1 MTHVPPGDAGRGQA
15 IHSLA
20 TGGTLSLVGA
30 VASGGLGFLVT
41 VSLTRG
47 LPTVAQAGS
56 FFGAIALFNI
66 LTRLA
71 QLGAGTGL
79 IRFFAHRR
87 ATHRQSELH
96 SLLSIATLPVLI
108 LSTVAAVT
116 LAALA
121 DRFASAFA
129 SGGSV
134 TDFATYIRAFAP
146 FLPFATL
153 LNLMVSGTRGLGSMR
168 PTVVL
173 DDLLRPVLQLVGV
186 SLVLAYG
193 LGPLP
198 LSIAYWFPTALAA
211 LLAYRWLRRRISKH
225 HADGLGPARWREFWA
240 FSLPRA
246 MSGVFAVV
254 IQQAGVLLLGS
265 LATSAAA
272 AVYAAATRYLI
283 LGNAVQGAILK
294 AFQPLVTSSIA
305 TQDRHVARHLFQT
318 ATSWTTLLTW
328 PLYLTIAVHAQTL
341 LLVFGPGYSE
351 GRWAMVVLAA
361 AWLVGTALGPV
372 DAVLVMAGRSTL
384 SMLNLLAALVVNLA
398 LSFALIPRFGVL
410 GAAIAWMASILVHNL
425 LPLWQV
431 WRGLRLH
438 PFGRSTLVALAIST
452 FCFGLLGWLL
462 RQWFG
467 GELGGVIASAAIATG
482 TYLILLSI
490 LRRVLGIDL
499 LVQTLRHRLG
509 GQTSDDGGVSR
520 SSSR

>member
-1 MTHVPPGDAGRGQA
+1 MTNGAPVDAGGEQA
-15 IHSLA
+15 INRLA
-20 TGGTLSLVGA
+20 TGGTLSLLGA

-56 FFGAIALFNI
+56 FFGALALFNI
-66 LTRLA
+66 LAGLS

-87 ATHRQSELH
+87 ATARHSELH

-108 LSTVAAVT
+108 LSTLAAVT
-116 LAALA
+116 LAAFA
-121 DRFASAFA
+121 DLFASSFA
-129 SGGSV
+129 SGASV
-134 TDFATYIRAFAP
+134 SDFAAYVRAFAP

-168 PTVVL
+168 PTVAL

-198 LSIAYWFPTALAA
+198 LSIAYWLPTALAA
-211 LLAYRWLRRRISKH
+211 LLAYRWLRRRISRH
-225 HADGLGPARWREFWA
+225 RADSSRPAIWREFWA

-254 IQQAGVLLLGS
+254 IHQSGVLLLGS

-294 AFQPLVTSSIA
+294 AFQPLVTSAIA
-305 TQDRHVARHLFQT
+305 TQDRHVSLNLFQT
-318 ATSWTTLLTW
+318 ATSWTTLITW
-328 PLYLTIAVHAQTL
+328 PLYLTIAVHAETL

-351 GRWAMVVLAA
+351 GRWAMVVLAG

-384 SMLNLLAALVVNLA
+384 SMLNLLAALAVHLT
-398 LSFALIPRFGVL
+398 LSFALIPHLGVL
-410 GAAIAWMASILVHNL
+410 GAAIAWMMSVLVHNL

-452 FCFGLLGWLL
+452 LCFGVLGWSL
-462 RQWFG
+462 RQWLGGEFG
-467 GELGGVIASAAIATG
+467 GAIASAAIATAA
-482 TYLILLSI
+482 YLAMLLT

-499 LVQTLRHRLG
+499 LMETLRHRLRS
-509 GQTSDDGGVSR
+509 QTSGDGGASR